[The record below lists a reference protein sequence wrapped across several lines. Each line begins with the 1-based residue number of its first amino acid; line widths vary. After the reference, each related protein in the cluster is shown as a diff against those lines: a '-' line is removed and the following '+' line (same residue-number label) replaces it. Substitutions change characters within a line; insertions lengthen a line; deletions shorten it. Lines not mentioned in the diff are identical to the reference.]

1 MEIKINKTEVRD
13 VGFNYIVF
21 MNELELMDRDLD
33 KIQLEYAAGLVSN
46 YIKFYGLF
54 NMKSDDTNLKI
65 QLLTTEYVGI
75 YDIDKEVLIKKS
87 DTKKQLIKFSLPII
101 SVGIVRNYPK
111 NTDLVVEKLTNTRYN
126 FKNLTNIKSTLLQ
139 AKHLFHILSTYVYKN
154 NLAIHPTITAKS
166 TKTINFIGKNIEN
179 PFAIKSEIA
188 QQIKNYFDK
197 RYISID
203 FNNVDIFIQTL
214 KDAGLLSILLYV
226 NGDVAKVNK
235 ILKQKEYEIQAD
247 LYYDATKRK
256 YYRNKNSFNRLYI
269 MLKAESSS
277 YKSILSKI
285 EKYAVNNIEELK
297 LVITEKEFK
306 TIVKLIEVKVQP
318 TNECTHN
325 NDFIRFYRLIEMN
338 YKGVKEDLQEE
349 LTKLKDYISIKNYIA
364 SCTKCGQFLFCQH
377 NIDFLAV
384 DYKTKME
391 LITKYSSEV
400 VDMKVSFCKYCGQK
414 IYKDETE
421 EIMTAD
427 RFNAILHAR
436 SMHLQKTNEFPVIMS
451 NIYST
456 VRRVIGM
463 FKYKYD
469 INVNVIAKDIQN
481 IITSYVTNRVHRLK
495 VTIEDENFDIIVQKY
510 AFIYAVIYM
519 MDIFVRDSKVTIDAV
534 RKKDKVQ
541 YANYFGK
548 LIYEKYRKV
557 IVDNRE
563 LTTDMSTAYI
573 DLNPEI
579 RTELI
584 YNTGKQNIIEII
596 QDQLYGFI
604 YLMFNLEKLLSA
616 NIRFSAVDAF
626 KYIVKLPNPTIE
638 TFLQDVYD
646 PTKSASVQKSKA
658 TIYKK
663 SYEYILD
670 FANPKNY
677 LNRFYILKNI
687 VDVIEFPNHKRH
699 EFDGSLAAELQK
711 YNDISSQ
718 YVIKCRYLNSF
729 KGIANMPSI
738 FISNIVGEFI
748 TVNGDFAIWK
758 PEFGKSN
765 RDIKDYYYEEKESS
779 KKVKLSESAKL
790 DIKKILDIRQKDI
803 KAPKFKTQKTVNL
816 NVKIKDQEYKYSF
829 NKGIFNSIIKVFN
842 NIDMNIF
849 KYIGRSSDV
858 YYFEFVKGNINP
870 ELDLY
875 ISVYRLNYYIMYLI
889 NSYNSLR
896 FRHTDRSNL
905 IYFETDKLKSKLGQY
920 KLEDF
925 PDIESGN
932 FIKTFVSISQNWKH
946 EDIYNYEQEYF
957 INTFLKLSAK
967 NDDLIDNFIDII
979 INKIINI
986 DRLYTKYDPKLVSVD
1001 GKEYNEDQEVEQLF
1015 HDKDEID
1022 EDAEDFVDTEEVD
1035 YEQDEN
1041 LDNMPEPSD

>member
-21 MNELELMDRDLD
+21 MNELELIDRDLD
-33 KIQLEYAAGLVSN
+33 KIQLEYLAGIVSN

-54 NMKSDDTNLKI
+54 NMKSDDTNQKI

-75 YDIDKEVLIKKS
+75 YDVDKEILVKKS
-87 DTKKQLIKFSLPII
+87 ESKKQLIKFSLPVI
-101 SVGIVRNYPK
+101 SVGVIRNYPK
-111 NTDLVVEKLTNTRYN
+111 NTDLVVDKLYNTRYN
-126 FKNLTNIKSTLLQ
+126 FRNLENIKKTLSQ
-139 AKHLFHILSTYVYKN
+139 AKHLFHILATFDYMN
-154 NLAIHPTITAKS
+154 TLTIHPMLTAKS
-166 TKTINFIGKNIEN
+166 TKTINFVGEN
-179 PFAIKSEIA
+179 TQVPFSIKSENA

-197 RYISID
+197 RYINID

-214 KDAGLLSILLYV
+214 KDAGLLSILHHI
-226 NGDVAKVNK
+226 NGDSAKINK
-235 ILKQKEYEIQAD
+235 ILKQKEYEIQAE
-247 LYYDATKRK
+247 LYYDAIKRK
-256 YYRNKNSFNRLYI
+256 YYKNKNSFNRLYI

-285 EKYAVNNIEELK
+285 EKYSVNNIEELK
-297 LVITEKEFK
+297 LVITDKEFN

-318 TNECTHN
+318 TNECAHN
-325 NDFIRFYRLIEMN
+325 NEFIRFYRLIEMN
-338 YKGVKEDLQEE
+338 YRGVREDLDEE
-349 LTKLKDYISIKNYIA
+349 LTKLKDYISIKNHIA

-377 NIDFLAV
+377 NIDFLAA

-391 LITKYSSEV
+391 LVTKYSGEV

-436 SMHLQKTNEFPVIMS
+436 AMHLQKTTEFPVIMS

-481 IITSYVTNRVHRLK
+481 IITTYVTNRVHRLK
-495 VTIEDENFDIIVQKY
+495 VTVEDENFDIIVQKY

-519 MDIFVRDSKVTIDAV
+519 MDIFVKDGKVTLDAV

-584 YNTGKQNIIEII
+584 YNTGKQNVIEIL
-596 QDQLYGFI
+596 QDQIYDFI
-604 YLMFNLEKLLSA
+604 YLMFNLEKMLSA
-616 NIRFSAVDAF
+616 NVRFSAIDAYKF
-626 KYIVKLPNPTIE
+626 IVKLPNPTLE
-638 TFLQDVYD
+638 TYLQDVYD

-658 TIYKK
+658 EIYKK
-663 SYEYILD
+663 SYEYIID
-670 FANPKNY
+670 FNSPKNY

-687 VDVIEFPNHKRH
+687 VDIIEFPNHKRH

-711 YNDISSQ
+711 YNDWSRQ
-718 YVIKCRYLNSF
+718 YVLKCKYLNLF

-748 TVNGDFAIWK
+748 SENGNFAIWK
-758 PEFGKSN
+758 PEFGKTK
-765 RDIKDYYYEEKESS
+765 RDIKDYYYEENG

-816 NVKIKDQEYKYSF
+816 NVKIKDQEYKYTF
-829 NKGIFNSIIKVFN
+829 NKGIFNSIVKVFN

-849 KYIGRSSDV
+849 KYMGRSSDV
-858 YYFEFVKGNINP
+858 FYFEFVKGNISP

-875 ISVYRLNYYIMYLI
+875 IGVYRLNYYIMFLI
-889 NSYNSLR
+889 NNYNSLR

-905 IYFETDKLKSKLGQY
+905 IYFETDKLKSKIGQY

-932 FIKTFVSISQNWKH
+932 FIKTFNSISQNWNK

-957 INTFLKLSAK
+957 INTMLKLSAK
-967 NDDLIDNFIDII
+967 KDDLIDNFLDLT

-986 DRLYTKYDPKLVSVD
+986 DRLYTKYDPKSVSVD
-1001 GKEYNEDQEVEQLF
+1001 SQNYENDQEVEQLF
-1015 HDKDEID
+1015 HDKEDID
-1022 EDAEDFVDTEEVD
+1022 EDAEDYVDPDEVD
-1035 YEQDEN
+1035 FEQDEN
-1041 LDNMPEPSD
+1041 IDNMPEPSD